1 MERRQKITNSFGDYD
16 REVCDF
22 KVDSE
27 SDINFE
33 NKQVQ
38 SPRFIIIQSSNSE
51 LDINCKTPLNN
62 SNQIN
67 NKRDYLEKA
76 GNLRWL
82 ILALSCFIMFGNFYA
97 YDNPSALN
105 RQLRT
110 WMADKSGA
118 EFEFHLNLLYT
129 VYSAPN
135 IILPFVVG
143 RALDRYGSRSFLIW
157 LSLLMCLG
165 QTIFSLG
172 VNYRT
177 WTVMLLG
184 RFIFGLGGESLA
196 VAQSRLVTEWFLG
209 KELGIAIGLNLSI
222 ARIGTVFN
230 NNASPRLATIPQDQG
245 GGVAGACWVGLLTCL
260 FSLVCTFCC
269 IFIDSLYRPNDNN
282 KNNNKDSKFKQSD
295 SLEDATAT
303 KLLNSKNSL
312 DNDEEFI
319 HPVFYLILILNFLS
333 YGAVLCF
340 NTVASAYLQERYFP
354 ENIFKANWAMSI
366 PDTAAIFMVPFI
378 GFVVDRSG
386 LKLATIAAGQAALAF
401 GHLWLAI
408 SKSPEKPYMSL
419 FILGI
424 GYSTLLAIWSC
435 VPYLIGSRRQA
446 TAYGFLTSSTN
457 VSSTLLPIFVA
468 ALVSSDQSYFQVGLF
483 FSLLGAFGLIICIQ
497 VSNLDTRQSLGL
509 NSSRVPSHMV
519 SFYHIKQ
526 DPKVRMGS
534 RSVYEEAPGLKEK
547 HIRTKMN
554 QIENECFYK

>member
-1 MERRQKITNSFGDYD
+1 MDKRPKNYNGDKEFYD
-16 REVCDF
+16 FDIVKKENDF
-22 KVDSE
+22 
-27 SDINFE
+27 NFPTE
-33 NKQVQ
+33 QFQ
-38 SPRFIIIQSSNSE
+38 SPIFKTIKSVNNENENE
-51 LDINCKTPLNN
+51 LNCKTPLNN
-62 SNQIN
+62 NQTI

-110 WMADKSGA
+110 WMADKSEA

-143 RALDRYGSRSFLIW
+143 RSLDRYGSRSFLIW

-172 VNYRT
+172 VAYRT

-184 RFIFGLGGESLA
+184 RLIFGLGGESLA
-196 VAQSRLVTEWFLG
+196 VAQSRLVTEWFLR

-230 NNASPRLATIPQDQG
+230 NNASPRIAAVSQDQG
-245 GGVAGACWVGLLTCL
+245 GGVSGACWAGLVTCL
-260 FSLVCTFCC
+260 FSLCATLCC

-282 KNNNKDSKFKQSD
+282 NSKFKRFD
-295 SLEDATAT
+295 SREDTT
-303 KLLNSKNSL
+303 ESKLLKSKSSL

-319 HPVFYLILILNFLS
+319 HPAFYLLLILNFLS

-340 NTVASAYLQERYFP
+340 NTVASAYIQERYFP
-354 ENIFKANWAMSI
+354 KNIFKANWAMSI
-366 PDTAAIFMVPFI
+366 PDTAAIFMVPLI
-378 GFVVDRSG
+378 GFAVDRSG
-386 LKLATIAAGQAALAF
+386 LKLTTIAAGQAALAF

-408 SKSPEKPYMSL
+408 SKAPAKPYISL
-419 FILGI
+419 FVLGI

-457 VSSTLLPIFVA
+457 VSSTILPIFVA
-468 ALVSSDQSYFQVGLF
+468 ALVSSDQTYFRVGLF
-483 FSLLGAFGLIICIQ
+483 FSLLGATGLIICIQ
-497 VSNLDTRQSLGL
+497 VSNLNTLQTLGL
-509 NSSRVPSHMV
+509 NSSRVPNHMV
-519 SFYHIKQ
+519 SFYNVKD

-534 RSVYEEAPGLKEK
+534 RSIFEEAPGELKIFRSK
-547 HIRTKMN
+547 RN
-554 QIENECFYK
+554 QIEEDFSYK